1 MPSHPSSINLF
12 TPIGIQYRGGL
23 PDCITTSFRDPIT
36 EVRPRSSGSEQLSI
50 EALLEEEARAIL
62 RDRERGIE
70 QLSLEEVRAL
80 TGRGDEGFVLF
91 PPSPFASPVVKVG
104 LAVALGLGLWLL
116 AR

>member
-1 MPSHPSSINLF
+1 MPLHQSI
-12 TPIGIQYRGGL
+12 GVQYRGGL
-23 PDCITTSFRDPIT
+23 PVGITTSFRAPIT
-36 EVRPRSSGSEQLSI
+36 EVSPRSSGSEELSI

-62 RDRERGIE
+62 RDRERGVE
-70 QLSLEEVRAL
+70 QLSLEELRAL
-80 TGRGDEGFVLF
+80 TGRGDQGFVLF